1 MRVPDCTVETDID
14 TLTAHDGATG
24 ARLQGPAYRDALKA
38 CQAVGATVEGSTK
51 ARDQATQAALAFLKK
66 VFGL

>member
-1 MRVPDCTVETDID
+1 MIETDIE
-14 TLTAHDGATG
+14 TMHAFDGATG
-24 ARLQGPAYRDALKA
+24 ARLQGPDYRDALKA